1 MLYANIK
8 QIDKH
13 DYLAERFR
21 KGYEFLRSAD
31 LMSLPVGRVDIDG
44 DDVYASVQEYIT
56 LPDEECRYEAHDKY
70 YDIQYVAA
78 GREKFGCVK
87 REGLTETESY
97 DPEKDMVFFE
107 NPKYESYVVLEA
119 GDCRQSPQDCGE
131 GAGIE
136 ERRYPPSGLS
146 AKNGDPPEGILP

>member
-1 MLYANIK
+1 MLYANIN

-13 DYLAERFR
+13 DYLAERFK

-97 DPEKDMVFFE
+97 DPEKYMVFFE

-119 GDCRQSPQDCGE
+119 GDCVVVAPEEAHKPKGQAGE
-131 GAGIE
+131 AARVRKIVVKV
-136 ERRYPPSGLS
+136 R
-146 AKNGDPPEGILP
+146 A